1 VTSRINRVSPLPATA
16 VAGPHQGD
24 CIVLRGDTFQVIGL
38 DEAADRCW
46 LRRWPIARQGSPVFE
61 LSLHQ
66 VRAGAL
72 HRPPALPV
80 R

>member
-1 VTSRINRVSPLPATA
+1 
-16 VAGPHQGD
+16 
-24 CIVLRGDTFQVIGL
+24 VLRGDTFQVIGL